1 MNILKTYLHRLVDC
15 FQTLDRGLLR
25 LHHLPNLRLE
35 DIYVPLTLHIEVSAH
50 DDVES
55 LQHSSDLQQVFR
67 GQDLSDDTRKPYSM
81 QTTSGVNI
89 ETLWKYADTWVLLG
103 SPGAGKTTL
112 LQHLALTHAH
122 ALRNGLN
129 VRLPIYVNLERFG
142 RIWQEHPDWQL
153 HKALIYFLSERG
165 AVGGFESARS
175 NHQLWDRFQTTLQD
189 RRGLLL
195 FDSLDT
201 IHTADVRRRCI
212 AAIQAFLQQFPGN
225 RCLITARPVS
235 CQAGVLNPQFH
246 IAQLEPFNGQQIRQ
260 FFQQWLRVLEKQ
272 KRRFGTNT
280 FRQAAALMGELEQK
294 PALCDYL
301 RSPLLCTLLGLIQRQ
316 TGGLPSSQIELYR
329 RYIETFIEHWLSSLK
344 NNDHDLTL
352 PEIQTILE
360 EMGLYLQ
367 EHCNENHAAINN
379 IQAVVQSILSD
390 FLPNPVAQQKSQQF
404 IELLKLEMGLLVHY
418 GEETYGFFH
427 LAFQEYLAAR
437 AITKNPQ
444 RLAHYLKL
452 YLYNP
457 HWQNILKLA
466 AAHLAE
472 VDLTQGNAFV
482 GLLQRYPHAR
492 EIDLH
497 YSFRLAFQ
505 CLRDMPVSL
514 EIADVMFQTAVHLY
528 LTQPVL
534 QPALNRLLKNT
545 DKLYY
550 HPQAIV
556 PLFEAIQHVEPAVRA
571 KTAELL
577 GNLRDVQAVP
587 YLLQLLQKDTH
598 ALVRGR
604 AAEGLG
610 YFKTDNH
617 ETIINELLRALRD
630 DKSFYVRQ
638 FAAQSLV
645 NLKHARSLPTLL
657 HDIKNPDAFVRARVV
672 EALGQMGDAQ
682 AVLPLLERLQTDS
695 QASVRWRA
703 AESLGMLKNPQ
714 AINVL
719 LETLQREIDPV
730 VRGRAAEALGFF
742 KSEDVVVALLDA
754 LQTDAFPAV
763 RWRAAQALGYL
774 QDDGAVTILIQVLK
788 NDTDN
793 AVRWSAAQA
802 LGQIKAF
809 SALPA
814 LLEAARADLDPSV
827 RWSAAEAL
835 GRLQHPDA
843 VPVLLDALTYDKY
856 APVRSKSCQAL
867 GYLQNISA
875 LPALLKALQ
884 TSPSASVR
892 SHAAEALG
900 RLQDPSAVG
909 ALADIVRTDAEA
921 SVRWYAADALGNLK
935 NAAAIP
941 ALLSALREDRD
952 LSVSWRAAHAL
963 EIIDLGYILA

>member
-35 DIYVPLTLHIEVSAH
+35 DIYVPLTLHIEVTTH
-50 DDVES
+50 DDIES
-55 LQHSSDLQQVFR
+55 LQHSTDLQQVFR
-67 GQDLSDDTRKPYSM
+67 GQDMSDDTRKPYLM
-81 QTTSGVNI
+81 QTTNSVSV
-89 ETLWKYADTWVLLG
+89 ETLWKHADTWLLLG

-112 LQHLALTHAH
+112 LQHLALTHAA

-129 VRLPIYVNLERFG
+129 VRMPIYVNLERFG

-153 HKALIYFLSERG
+153 HKGLVYFLSERG
-165 AVGGFESARS
+165 SVGGFDSPKS
-175 NHQLWDRFQTTLQD
+175 NRQLWDQLQFALQE
-189 RRGLLL
+189 RRALLL

-212 AAIQAFLQQFPGN
+212 EAIQAFLQQYPGN
-225 RCLITARPVS
+225 RCLVTARPVS
-235 CQAGVLNPQFH
+235 YQTGMLNPQFH
-246 IAQLEPFNGQQIRQ
+246 VAQLEPFNGQQIRQ

-280 FRQAAALMGELEQK
+280 FRQAAALIGELEQK

-316 TGGLPSSQIELYR
+316 TGGLPSNQIELYR
-329 RYIETFIEHWLSSLK
+329 RYIETFVDHWVSHVE
-344 NNDHDLTL
+344 NRPEDLTL
-352 PEIQTILE
+352 SEIQTILE
-360 EMGLYLQ
+360 EIGLYLQ
-367 EHCNENHAAINN
+367 EHCNENHTSINN
-379 IQAVVQSILSD
+379 LQAVVQSTLGTE
-390 FLPNPVAQQKSQQF
+390 FGLKKSNQF

-437 AITKNPQ
+437 AMTRTPQ
-444 RLAHYLKL
+444 RLAHYLRL

-466 AAHLAE
+466 AAHLSE
-472 VDLTQGNAFV
+472 VDLTQGNAFI

-528 LTQPVL
+528 LTQPIL

-577 GNLRDVQAVP
+577 GNLRDAQAIP
-587 YLLQLLQKDTH
+587 YLLNLLQKDNY

-604 AAEGLG
+604 AAEALG
-610 YFKTDNH
+610 HFKT
-617 ETIINELLRALRD
+617 ETPDTVVNELLKALRD

-645 NLKHARSLPTLL
+645 SLKDPRTLTSLLK
-657 HDIKNPDAFVRARVV
+657 DINHPDAFVRARVV

-682 AVLPLLERLQTDS
+682 AVSPLLERLQNDT
-695 QASVRWRA
+695 QATVRWRA
-703 AESLGMLKNPQ
+703 AESLGMLKNTH
-714 AINVL
+714 AINNL
-719 LETLQREIDPV
+719 LEVLQREIDPV

-742 KSEDVVVALLDA
+742 KSEDVVVALLDS
-754 LQTDAFPAV
+754 LQSDAFPAV
-763 RWRAAQALGYL
+763 RWRAAQALGFL

-788 NDTDN
+788 KDADN

-814 LLEAARADLDPSV
+814 LLESLRADLDPSV

-835 GRLQHPDA
+835 GRLHHPDA
-843 VPVLLDALTYDKY
+843 VPVLIDALTYDKY
-856 APVRSKSCQAL
+856 APVRSKACQAL
-867 GYLQNISA
+867 GYLQNTSA
-875 LPALLKALQ
+875 LPSLLKALQ

-900 RLQDPSAVG
+900 RLQDPSAVSVIS
-909 ALADIVRTDAEA
+909 DILRSDAEA

-963 EIIDLGYILA
+963 ELIDLGYILS

>member
-35 DIYVPLTLHIEVSAH
+35 DIYVPLTLHIEVTTP
-50 DDVES
+50 DDIES
-55 LQHSSDLQQVFR
+55 LQHSTDLQQVFR
-67 GQDLSDDTRKPYSM
+67 GQDTTDDGRKPYLM
-81 QTTSGVNI
+81 QTTSSVNV
-89 ETLWKYADTWVLLG
+89 ETLWKHADSWLILG
-103 SPGAGKTTL
+103 APGAGKTTL
-112 LQHLALTHAH
+112 LQHLALTHAA

-129 VRLPIYVNLERFG
+129 VRMPIYVNLERFG

-153 HKALIYFLSERG
+153 HKSLIYFLSERG
-165 AVGGFESARS
+165 AVGGFDSQRS
-175 NHQLWDRFQTTLQD
+175 NRQLWEQFLFALQE
-189 RRGLLL
+189 RRALLL

-212 AAIQAFLQQFPGN
+212 DAIQAFLQQFPGN
-225 RCLITARPVS
+225 RCLVTARPVS
-235 CQAGVLNPQFH
+235 YQSGMLNPQFH
-246 IAQLEPFNGQQIRQ
+246 VAQLDPFSSQQIRQ

-280 FRQAAALMGELEQK
+280 FRQAAALIGELEHK

-316 TGGLPSSQIELYR
+316 TGGLPSNQIELYR
-329 RYIETFIEHWLSSLK
+329 RYIETFVEHWMSHLE
-344 NNDHDLTL
+344 NRPEDLTL
-352 PEIQTILE
+352 SELQVILE
-360 EMGLYLQ
+360 EIALYLQ
-367 EHCNENHAAINN
+367 EHCNENHTSINN
-379 IQAVVQSILSD
+379 IQAVAQSTLAKTLNAELS
-390 FLPNPVAQQKSQQF
+390 LKKSNKF
-404 IELLKLEMGLLVHY
+404 IELLKLELGLLVHY

-437 AITKNPQ
+437 AMTQNPH
-444 RLAHYLKL
+444 RLAHYLRL

-466 AAHLAE
+466 AAHLSE

-492 EIDLH
+492 EMDLH

-528 LTQPVL
+528 LTQPIL

-545 DKLYY
+545 EKLYY

-577 GNLRDVQAVP
+577 GNLRDAQGIP
-587 YLLQLLQKDTH
+587 YLLNLLQKDNY

-604 AAEGLG
+604 AAEALG
-610 YFKTDNH
+610 HFKIGTPD
-617 ETIINELLRALRD
+617 IIVHELLKALRD

-638 FAAQSLV
+638 FSAQSLV
-645 NLKHARSLPTLL
+645 SLKDPRTLPSLLK
-657 HDIKNPDAFVRARVV
+657 DINNQDALVRARVV
-672 EALGQMGDAQ
+672 EALGQIGDTQ
-682 AVLPLLERLQTDS
+682 AVQPLIDRLQNDT

-703 AESLGMLKNPQ
+703 AESLGMLKNIN
-714 AINVL
+714 AINMLIEVL
-719 LETLQREIDPV
+719 QKEGDPV

-742 KSEDVVVALLDA
+742 KSEDVVVALLDS
-754 LQTDAFPAV
+754 LQSDAFPAV
-763 RWRAAQALGYL
+763 RWRAAQALGFL

-788 NDTDN
+788 KDADN
-793 AVRWSAAQA
+793 SVRWSAAQA

-814 LLEAARADLDPSV
+814 LLESLRADLDPSV

-835 GRLQHPDA
+835 GRLHHPDA
-843 VPVLLDALTYDKY
+843 VPILIEALTYDKF
-856 APVRSKSCQAL
+856 APVRSKACQAL
-867 GYLQNISA
+867 GYLQNTTA
-875 LPALLKALQ
+875 LPSLLKALQ

-900 RLQDPSAVG
+900 RLQDPSAVSI
-909 ALADIVRTDAEA
+909 LAEMLRNDAEA

-941 ALLSALREDRD
+941 ALLGSLREDRD

-963 EIIDLGYILA
+963 ELIDLGYILS

>member
-35 DIYVPLTLHIEVSAH
+35 DIYVPLTLHIEVNTH
-50 DDVES
+50 DDIES
-55 LQHSSDLQQVFR
+55 LQHSTDLQQVFR
-67 GQDLSDDTRKPYSM
+67 GQDASDDGRKPYLI
-81 QTTSGVNI
+81 QTTNSVNI
-89 ETLWKYADTWVLLG
+89 ETLWKHADSWVLLG
-103 SPGAGKTTL
+103 APGAGKTTL
-112 LQHLALTHAH
+112 LQHLALTHAV

-129 VRLPIYVNLERFG
+129 VRMPIYMNLERFG
-142 RIWQEHPDWQL
+142 RVWQEQPDWQL
-153 HKALIYFLSERG
+153 HKSLIYFLSERG
-165 AVGGFESARS
+165 PMGSFDSSKS
-175 NHQLWDRFQTTLQD
+175 NRQLWDQLVFALQE
-189 RRGLLL
+189 RRALLL

-201 IHTADVRRRCI
+201 IHTADLRRRCLD
-212 AAIQAFLQQFPGN
+212 AIQAFLQQFPGN

-235 CQAGVLNPQFH
+235 YQSGMLNPQFH
-246 IAQLEPFNGQQIRQ
+246 MAQLDPFSTPQIRQ

-280 FRQAAALMGELEQK
+280 FRQAAALIGELEHK
-294 PALCDYL
+294 PILHDYL

-316 TGGLPSSQIELYR
+316 TGGLPSNQIELYR
-329 RYIETFIEHWLSSLK
+329 RYIETFIDHWMSHLENRSDDLSLS
-344 NNDHDLTL
+344 
-352 PEIQTILE
+352 EIQVVLE
-360 EMGLYLQ
+360 EIGLYLQ
-367 EHCNENHAAINN
+367 EHCNENHTSISN
-379 IQAVVQSILSD
+379 IQSVVQSTLAKNLGTDISLK
-390 FLPNPVAQQKSQQF
+390 KSNKF
-404 IELLKLEMGLLVHY
+404 IELLKLELGLLVHY

-437 AITKNPQ
+437 AMAQNPH
-444 RLAHYLKL
+444 RLAHYLHL
-452 YLYNP
+452 YSYNP
-457 HWQNILKLA
+457 HWQNVLKLV
-466 AAHLAE
+466 AAHLSE
-472 VDLTQGNAFV
+472 VDLTQGNAFI

-492 EIDLH
+492 EMDLH

-514 EIADVMFQTAVHLY
+514 EIADVMFQTVVHLY
-528 LTQPVL
+528 LTQPIL

-545 DKLYY
+545 EKLYY

-577 GNLRDVQAVP
+577 GNLRDAQGIS
-587 YLLQLLQKDTH
+587 YLLNLLQKDSY

-604 AAEGLG
+604 AAEALG
-610 YFKTDNH
+610 HFKI
-617 ETIINELLRALRD
+617 ETPDLVIHELLKALRG

-638 FAAQSLV
+638 LAAQSLV
-645 NLKHARSLPTLL
+645 NLKDSRSLPSLL
-657 HDIKNPDAFVRARVV
+657 KDIIHPDAFIRARVV
-672 EALGQMGDAQ
+672 EALGQMGDSQ
-682 AVLPLLERLQTDS
+682 AVTPLIERLQNDTQS
-695 QASVRWRA
+695 SVRWRA
-703 AESLGMLKNPQ
+703 AESLGMLKNAY
-714 AINVL
+714 AINTL
-719 LETLQREIDPV
+719 LEALQREIDPV

-754 LQTDAFPAV
+754 LQSDAFPAV
-763 RWRAAQALGYL
+763 RWRAAQAVGFL

-788 NDTDN
+788 KDSDN

-814 LLEAARADLDPSV
+814 LLESLRADLDPSV

-835 GRLQHPDA
+835 GRLHHPNA
-843 VPVLLDALTYDKY
+843 IPVLIEALTYDKY
-856 APVRSKSCQAL
+856 APVRSKACQAL
-867 GYLQNISA
+867 GYLQDTSA

-900 RLQDPSAVG
+900 RLQDPSAVSV
-909 ALADIVRTDAEA
+909 LTDVLRSDTEA

-941 ALLSALREDRD
+941 SLLSALREDRD

-963 EIIDLGYILA
+963 ELIDLGYILS

>member
-1 MNILKTYLHRLVDC
+1 MNIIKTYLHRLVDC

-35 DIYVPLTLHIEVSAH
+35 DIYVPLTLHIEVTTH
-50 DDVES
+50 DDIES
-55 LQHSSDLQQVFR
+55 LQHSTDLQQVFR
-67 GQDLSDDTRKPYSM
+67 GQDMSDDTRKPYLM
-81 QTTSGVNI
+81 QTTHSVNL
-89 ETLWKYADTWVLLG
+89 ETLWKHADTWLLLG

-112 LQHLALTHAH
+112 LQHLALTHAA

-129 VRLPIYVNLERFG
+129 VRMPIYVNLERFG

-153 HKALIYFLSERG
+153 HKSLIYFLGERG
-165 AVGGFESARS
+165 SVGGFDSPKS
-175 NHQLWDRFQTTLQD
+175 NRQLWDQLQFALQE
-189 RRGLLL
+189 RRALLL

-201 IHTADVRRRCI
+201 IHTADVRRRCVN
-212 AAIQAFLQQFPGN
+212 AIKAFIQQFPGN
-225 RCLITARPVS
+225 RCLVTARPVS
-235 CQAGVLNPQFH
+235 YQTGMLNPQFH
-246 IAQLEPFNGQQIRQ
+246 VAQLEPFNSQQIRQ

-280 FRQAAALMGELEQK
+280 FRQAAALIGELEQK

-316 TGGLPSSQIELYR
+316 TGGLPSNQIELYR
-329 RYIETFIEHWLSSLK
+329 RYIETFVDHWMSHLG
-344 NNDHDLTL
+344 NDPDDLTL

-360 EMGLYLQ
+360 EIGLYLQ
-367 EHCNENHAAINN
+367 EHCNENHTSINN
-379 IQAVVQSILSD
+379 IQAVVQGTLGAE
-390 FLPNPVAQQKSQQF
+390 LGLKKSNQF

-437 AITKNPQ
+437 AMTRTPQ
-444 RLAHYLKL
+444 RLAHYLRL

-466 AAHLAE
+466 AAHLSE

-528 LTQPVL
+528 LTQPIL

-577 GNLRDVQAVP
+577 GNLRDAQAIP
-587 YLLQLLQKDTH
+587 YLLNLLQKDSY

-604 AAEGLG
+604 AAEALG
-610 YFKTDNH
+610 HFKT
-617 ETIINELLRALRD
+617 ETTDAIAQELLKALRD

-638 FAAQSLV
+638 FASQSLV
-645 NLKHARSLPTLL
+645 NLKDPKTLPSLLK
-657 HDIKNPDAFVRARVV
+657 DINHPDAFVRARVV
-672 EALGQMGDAQ
+672 EALGQMGDAL
-682 AVLPLLERLQTDS
+682 AVSPLLERLQNDT
-695 QASVRWRA
+695 QATVRWRA
-703 AESLGMLKNPQ
+703 AESLGMLKNTQ
-714 AINVL
+714 AINNL
-719 LETLQREIDPV
+719 LEVLQREIDPV

-754 LQTDAFPAV
+754 LQSDAFPAV
-763 RWRAAQALGYL
+763 RWRAAQALGFL
-774 QDDGAVTILIQVLK
+774 RDDGAVTILIQVLK
-788 NDTDN
+788 KDSDN

-814 LLEAARADLDPSV
+814 LLESLRADLDPSV

-835 GRLQHPDA
+835 GRLHHPDA
-843 VPVLLDALTYDKY
+843 VPILIDALTFDKY
-856 APVRSKSCQAL
+856 APVRSKACQAL
-867 GYLQNISA
+867 GFLQNTIA
-875 LPALLKALQ
+875 LPSLLKALQ

-900 RLQDPSAVG
+900 RLQDPSAVS
-909 ALADIVRTDAEA
+909 IVSEILRSDAEA

-963 EIIDLGYILA
+963 ELIDLGYILS

>member
-35 DIYVPLTLHIEVSAH
+35 DIYVPLTLHIEVTTH
-50 DDVES
+50 DDIES
-55 LQHSSDLQQVFR
+55 LQHSTDLQQVFR
-67 GQDLSDDTRKPYSM
+67 GQDMSDDTRKPYLM
-81 QTTSGVNI
+81 QTTNSVNV
-89 ETLWKYADTWVLLG
+89 ETLWKHADTWLLLG

-112 LQHLALTHAH
+112 LQHLALTHAA

-129 VRLPIYVNLERFG
+129 VRMPIYVNLERFG

-153 HKALIYFLSERG
+153 HKGLIYFLSERG
-165 AVGGFESARS
+165 PVGGFNSPKS
-175 NHQLWDRFQTTLQD
+175 NRQLWDQLQFALQE
-189 RRGLLL
+189 RRALLL

-212 AAIQAFLQQFPGN
+212 EAIQAFLQQFPGN

-235 CQAGVLNPQFH
+235 YQTGMLNPQFH
-246 IAQLEPFNGQQIRQ
+246 VAQLEPFSSQQIRQ

-280 FRQAAALMGELEQK
+280 FRQAAALIGELEQK

-316 TGGLPSSQIELYR
+316 TGGLPSNQIELYR
-329 RYIETFIEHWLSSLK
+329 RYIETFVEHWMSHLG
-344 NNDHDLTL
+344 NDPDDLTL

-360 EMGLYLQ
+360 EIGLYLQ
-367 EHCNENHAAINN
+367 EHCNENHTSINN
-379 IQAVVQSILSD
+379 IQAVVQSTLGTE
-390 FLPNPVAQQKSQQF
+390 LGLKKSNKF

-437 AITKNPQ
+437 AMAKTPQ
-444 RLAHYLKL
+444 RLAHYLRL

-466 AAHLAE
+466 AAHLSE
-472 VDLTQGNAFV
+472 VDLTQGNAFI

-528 LTQPVL
+528 LTQPIL

-577 GNLRDVQAVP
+577 GNLRDAQAIP
-587 YLLQLLQKDTH
+587 YLLNLLQKDTY

-604 AAEGLG
+604 AAEALG
-610 YFKTDNH
+610 HFKT
-617 ETIINELLRALRD
+617 ETPDSIAHELLKALRD

-638 FAAQSLV
+638 FSAQSLV
-645 NLKHARSLPTLL
+645 TLKDPRTLTSLLK
-657 HDIKNPDAFVRARVV
+657 DINHPDAFVRARVV
-672 EALGQMGDAQ
+672 EALGQMGDVQ
-682 AVLPLLERLQTDS
+682 AVSPLLERLQNDT
-695 QASVRWRA
+695 QATVRWRA
-703 AESLGMLKNPQ
+703 AESLGMLKNTN
-714 AINVL
+714 AINNL
-719 LETLQREIDPV
+719 LEVLQREIDPV

-754 LQTDAFPAV
+754 LQSDAFPAV
-763 RWRAAQALGYL
+763 RWRAAQALGFL

-788 NDTDN
+788 KDADN

-814 LLEAARADLDPSV
+814 LLESLRADLDPSV

-835 GRLQHPDA
+835 GRLHHPDA
-843 VPVLLDALTYDKY
+843 VPVLIDALTFDKY
-856 APVRSKSCQAL
+856 APVRSKACQAL
-867 GYLQNISA
+867 GYLQNTSA
-875 LPALLKALQ
+875 LPSLLKALQ

-900 RLQDPSAVG
+900 RLQDPSAVSIIS
-909 ALADIVRTDAEA
+909 DILRGDAEA

-963 EIIDLGYILA
+963 ELIDLGYILS

>member
-35 DIYVPLTLHIEVSAH
+35 DIYVPLTLHIEVTAH
-50 DDVES
+50 DDIES
-55 LQHSSDLQQVFR
+55 LQHSTDLQQVFR
-67 GQDLSDDTRKPYSM
+67 SQETGEDGRRPYLI
-81 QTTSGVNI
+81 QTTNSVSI
-89 ETLWKYADTWVLLG
+89 ETLWKHADTWLILG
-103 SPGAGKTTL
+103 APGAGKTTL
-112 LQHLALTHAH
+112 LQHLALTHAA

-129 VRLPIYVNLERFG
+129 VRMPIYVNLERFG

-153 HKALIYFLSERG
+153 HKGLIYFLSERG
-165 AVGGFESARS
+165 AAGGFEAPRS
-175 NHQLWDRFQTTLQD
+175 NRQLWEQLQLALQE
-189 RRGLLL
+189 RRALLL

-201 IHTADVRRRCI
+201 IHTADVRRRCVD
-212 AAIQAFLQQFPGN
+212 AIQAFLQQYPGN
-225 RCLITARPVS
+225 RCLVTARPVS
-235 CQAGVLNPQFH
+235 YQVGMLNPQFH
-246 IAQLEPFNGQQIRQ
+246 VAQLDPFNWQQIRQ
-260 FFQQWLRVLEKQ
+260 FFQQWLRVIEKQ

-280 FRQAAALMGELEQK
+280 FRQAAALIGELEQK
-294 PALCDYL
+294 PALADYL

-316 TGGLPSSQIELYR
+316 TGGLPSNQIELYR
-329 RYIETFIEHWLSSLK
+329 RYIETFINHWSTHLEHQP
-344 NNDHDLTL
+344 NELTL
-352 PEIQTILE
+352 SDIEVVLE
-360 EMGLYLQ
+360 EIGLYLQ
-367 EHCNENHAAINN
+367 EHCNENHTSINN
-379 IQAVVQSILSD
+379 LQAVVQSVLG
-390 FLPNPVAQQKSQQF
+390 AQSGLKKSNQF
-404 IELLKLEMGLLVHY
+404 ISLLKLEMGLLVHY

-437 AITKNPQ
+437 AISRNPQ
-444 RLAHYLKL
+444 RLAHYLRL
-452 YLYNP
+452 YAYNP

-466 AAHLAE
+466 AAHLSE
-472 VDLTQGNAFV
+472 IDLTQGNAFI

-492 EIDLH
+492 EMDLH

-505 CLRDMPVSL
+505 CLREMPVSL

-534 QPALNRLLKNT
+534 QPSLNRLLKNT
-545 DKLYY
+545 EKLYY

-556 PLFEAIQHVEPAVRA
+556 PLFEAIGHAEPAVRA

-577 GNLRDVQAVP
+577 GNLRDAQGIP
-587 YLLQLLQKDTH
+587 YLLNLLQKDTYT
-598 ALVRGR
+598 LVRGR
-604 AAEGLG
+604 AAEALG
-610 YFKTDNH
+610 HFKL
-617 ETIINELLRALRD
+617 ETPDLIVNELLKTLRE

-645 NLKHARSLPTLL
+645 NLKDSRTLPSLLK
-657 HDIKNPDAFVRARVV
+657 DISHSDVFIRARVV
-672 EALGQMGDAQ
+672 EALGQLGDPQ
-682 AVLPLLERLQTDS
+682 AVVPLLERLQNDP
-695 QASVRWRA
+695 QPSVRWRA
-703 AESLGMLKNPQ
+703 AESLGMLKN
-714 AINVL
+714 ASAVNKL
-719 LETLQREIDPV
+719 LEVLQKEADPV

-754 LQTDAFPAV
+754 LQSDAFPAV
-763 RWRAAQALGYL
+763 RWRAAQALGFL

-788 NDTDN
+788 KDADN

-814 LLEAARADLDPSV
+814 LLESLRADLDPSV

-835 GRLQHPDA
+835 GRLRHPDA
-843 VPVLLDALTYDKY
+843 IPVLIDALTYDKY
-856 APVRSKSCQAL
+856 APVRAKSCQAL
-867 GYLQNISA
+867 GLLQNPIA
-875 LPALLKALQ
+875 LPSLLKALQ
-884 TSPSASVR
+884 NSPSASVR

-900 RLQDPSAVG
+900 RLQDPSAVSV
-909 ALADIVRTDAEA
+909 LTDTLRNDPEA

-963 EIIDLGYILA
+963 ELIDLGYILS